1 MTFTFQR
8 YWVGDIPIFFACI
21 PRRSTHDD
29 SAVSPINFL
38 LPGAFGAPKQQTPK
52 HPGRNSY
59 IYIYIHSLNLSGRAF
74 GTFRVSLNSETS
86 QFTLRPSLLLHA
98 VQPRLWMRDGND
110 RMLMKDP
117 SLNGHPSEGFGMLR
131 QLWRWRDRA

>member
-1 MTFTFQR
+1 MMIVPFHQS
-8 YWVGDIPIFFACI
+8 IFFCLEHLGH
-21 PRRSTHDD
+21 PNS
-29 SAVSPINFL
+29 
-38 LPGAFGAPKQQTPK
+38 K
-52 HPGRNSY
+52 HPNILGG
-59 IYIYIHSLNLSGRAF
+59 IHILHSLNLSGRAF
-74 GTFRVSLNSETS
+74 GTFRVCLNSETS

-117 SLNGHPSEGFGMLR
+117 SLDGHPSEGFGMLR